1 MLRGS
6 KPGERRGGRKRATP
20 NKRTV
25 LTDRILSIGLEHP
38 DLFAQGFLLKLVKDP
53 KLPADIRMALAP
65 KSFPLK
71 RVREPR
77 TGRSGARG
85 GDIAP
90 APVSVPREWTPLT
103 LDALFG
109 VVQDAAA
116 DAETRR
122 KAALKIA
129 EFLLPKVAKKAKTLP
144 DEYGFRVNPE
154 LAGEYRDIQL
164 ELRSLSNGPTRKIPA
179 IAAKIKKLEARSDA
193 IRQRL
198 QVPCPTK
205 YRIDEAVKD
214 YVKLAEFAQLRYDET
229 ALTET
234 QKAEEA
240 HRRVRFDVFAYCPE
254 QVGRR
259 RLSVL
264 QDQERRSQRSRVFGD
279 FVASSLSAKDQ
290 KEFERLRW
298 FYSKSS
304 RSIFQRGEA
313 DRRETREELE
323 LSYYH
328 PFKGEWPS
336 WNGNLYPPQSK
347 VRPVGVVTITWSG
360 ITPPFSP
367 DVFYMLTSV
376 RPDQS
381 AEPPEAAIN

>member
-6 KPGERRGGRKRATP
+6 KPGERRGGRKQDTP
-20 NKRTV
+20 NRRTILV
-25 LTDRILSIGLEHP
+25 DRILSIGSEHP
-38 DLFAQGFLLKLVKDP
+38 GLLPHGFLLRLVKDP
-53 KLPADIRMALAP
+53 KLPADTRMALAP

-71 RVREPR
+71 RMHESR
-77 TGRSGARG
+77 TRRLGA
-85 GDIAP
+85 

-109 VVQDAAA
+109 IVQDATA
-116 DAETRR
+116 DAKTRR

-129 EFLLPKVAKKAKTLP
+129 EFLLPKVAKKAKILP
-144 DEYGFRVNPE
+144 DEYEFRVSPD
-154 LAGEYRDIQL
+154 LASEYRDIQL
-164 ELRSLSNGPTRKIPA
+164 ELRALSNGPTRRIPA
-179 IAAKIKKLEARSDA
+179 IAGKIKKLEARSDA

-205 YRIDEAVKD
+205 YSIDEAVKD

-234 QKAEEA
+234 QEAEEA

-264 QDQERRSQRSRVFGD
+264 QDQDRRYQKSRVFGD
-279 FVASSLSAKDQ
+279 FIAPSLSAEDQ

-304 RSIFQRGEA
+304 RSIFRRGEA
-313 DRRETREELE
+313 DKRETREELE

-328 PFKGEWPS
+328 PFNDEWPS
-336 WNGNLYPPQSK
+336 WNGNLYPSQSK

-360 ITPPFSP
+360 TTPPFSP

-381 AEPPEAAIN
+381 A

>member
-6 KPGERRGGRKRATP
+6 KPGEHRGGRKRNTP

-25 LTDRILSIGLEHP
+25 LTDRILSIGLEHTSLLP
-38 DLFAQGFLLKLVKDP
+38 QGFLLKLVKDP

-71 RVREPR
+71 RVRESR

-85 GDIAP
+85 GVIAP

-116 DAETRR
+116 DAEARR

-129 EFLLPKVAKKAKTLP
+129 EYLLPKVAKKAKALP
-144 DEYGFRVNPE
+144 DEYGFRVSPD
-154 LAGEYRDIQL
+154 LASEYRDIQL
-164 ELRSLSNGPTRKIPA
+164 ELRALMNGPNRKIPA
-179 IAAKIKKLEARSDA
+179 IAEMIRTLQARSDA

-205 YRIDEAVKD
+205 YGVKEVARITANWRS
-214 YVKLAEFAQLRYDET
+214 LPRLRGNET

-240 HRRVRFDVFAYCPE
+240 HRRVRFDVFAASPE
-254 QVGRR
+254 
-259 RLSVL
+259 
-264 QDQERRSQRSRVFGD
+264 
-279 FVASSLSAKDQ
+279 
-290 KEFERLRW
+290 
-298 FYSKSS
+298 
-304 RSIFQRGEA
+304 
-313 DRRETREELE
+313 
-323 LSYYH
+323 
-328 PFKGEWPS
+328 
-336 WNGNLYPPQSK
+336 
-347 VRPVGVVTITWSG
+347 
-360 ITPPFSP
+360 
-367 DVFYMLTSV
+367 
-376 RPDQS
+376 
-381 AEPPEAAIN
+381 